1 MVAAGNPLATNTQ
14 GRLTPLKM
22 WPSSSFGGPSVT
34 SVGGF
39 GLING
44 ILGDWNSGFPHYDK
58 VNPGTWAT
66 IASIQHVVDCSPLPE
81 VYLLRKIHECDSN
94 DRMDSLNFGRKLLP
108 ATVEIA
114 AVAGLIAIGV
124 LYALSSRAQSQAE
137 TISSTFEVASV
148 KPNRSTNGTTRRIE
162 PGTITYLNITLGEFI
177 EMAYGVKHY
186 QLSGP
191 DWIVNW
197 SSSYRYDVVA
207 KAGGPVAAEQLQRML
222 GPLLTD
228 RFHLAFHRVTREL
241 PVFALVVAKNGP
253 KFKVGDGGTESVSP
267 DGTGGASYMN
277 YSMASLAYSLSLRSA
292 VGRPVLDRTGL
303 KGGYSFNAN
312 LDNVPQGLNP
322 AELKNALVNSD
333 AIFSTLQEQLGLRLK
348 SQKAPV
354 EILVIDH
361 AEQVPTEN

>member
-1 MVAAGNPLATNTQ
+1 MDSVNFGGKLLLATAAI
-14 GRLTPLKM
+14 
-22 WPSSSFGGPSVT
+22 V
-34 SVGGF
+34 
-39 GLING
+39 
-44 ILGDWNSGFPHYDK
+44 
-58 VNPGTWAT
+58 
-66 IASIQHVVDCSPLPE
+66 
-81 VYLLRKIHECDSN
+81 
-94 DRMDSLNFGRKLLP
+94 
-108 ATVEIA
+108 
-114 AVAGLIAIGV
+114 AVAGPIAIGV
-124 LYALSSRAQSQAE
+124 WYPPPSRAQSQAE

-197 SSSYRYDVVA
+197 GSSYRYDVVA

-253 KFKVGDGGTESVSP
+253 KFKVGDGGPESVSP
-267 DGTGGASYMN
+267 DGTGGTSYKN
-277 YSMASLAYSLSLRSA
+277 YSMASLAYSLSLRST

-303 KGGYSFNAN
+303 KGGYFIQRKSRQR
-312 LDNVPQGLNP
+312 PTGTKP
-322 AELKNALVNSD
+322 RRAE
-333 AIFSTLQEQLGLRLK
+333 ER
-348 SQKAPV
+348 PR
-354 EILVIDH
+354 E
-361 AEQVPTEN
+361 